1 MTMALVS
8 IALSV
13 CASDSCICLVTFI
26 LLKVSIF
33 ENLGGPGMF
42 HLLSVSEGTFKNS
55 LACVRSSRERIFVLL
70 LKL

>member
-8 IALSV
+8 IVLSV

-26 LLKVSIF
+26 LLKISIF

-42 HLLSVSEGTFKNS
+42 HLLSVSE
-55 LACVRSSRERIFVLL
+55 LYMIFLFSVLGHF
-70 LKL
+70 